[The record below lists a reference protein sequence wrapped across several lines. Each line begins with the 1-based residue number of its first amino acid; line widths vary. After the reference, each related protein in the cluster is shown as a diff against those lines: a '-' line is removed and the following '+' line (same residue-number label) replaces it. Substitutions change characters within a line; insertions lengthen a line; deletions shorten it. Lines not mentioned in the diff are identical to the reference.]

1 MGKGKFDNCCNVN
14 PDFQVSQGTKATLR
28 LNPREEGGVEA
39 ILQGLQGL
47 PQSVTSKILLCPE
60 KWANDVLLLGLSSS
74 SVKKFNRNRSHKKME
89 AKLNVWAV
97 LHDQEHQGKVP
108 KAIMFVEDA
117 LTQDEVLKRAQRQR
131 AGKRKATAPAN
142 HAHHLAASLTSQTGG
157 FDSHQ
162 EVEYVPAVRCKHL
175 MLPTPGHHPH
185 HHAEEIRQTS

>member
-1 MGKGKFDNCCNVN
+1 MQHQDSLIFRWVRASPCNVN
-14 PDFQVSQGTKATLR
+14 L
-28 LNPREEGGVEA
+28 VEQRDRFVA
-39 ILQGLQGL
+39 
-47 PQSVTSKILLCPE
+47 E

-131 AGKRKATAPAN
+131 AGKRKK
-142 HAHHLAASLTSQTGG
+142 
-157 FDSHQ
+157 D
-162 EVEYVPAVRCKHL
+162 
-175 MLPTPGHHPH
+175 
-185 HHAEEIRQTS
+185 